1 MAAITVYLKFNYP
14 HQFFLSLLKYAK
26 FEPNSHEEIA
36 KISQEL
42 PHFDIKLLPP
52 DLNKSDIDFKLE
64 DGNIRYGLNSIKGV
78 SDKVLISLLEFR
90 EDSFKN
96 KYEVFIS
103 AKQAGLNI
111 GVLSA
116 LIQAGLLDSFV
127 SPNRCRLVLEAQTF
141 NILTDR
147 EKRNFIALGE
157 KYDFDILTAIMDVFK
172 NEEVGDDNRKVMAPK
187 RFQTFK
193 KKYDPYKS
201 IYEMNKRHI
210 KYANWFFEEKL
221 LGYSYSYTIREIFAH
236 EDDFQSA
243 LEIRDSEE
251 RSFIKF
257 VGAVTDII
265 KRTSRNGNKY
275 ARLQIQDE
283 SGMVNGLFLD
293 SNREQRFTDFLNS
306 GKKLPKKSD
315 ITIIHG
321 VVGDDVVFI
330 NKIFPISDK
339 IYMKLSE
346 IK

>member
-1 MAAITVYLKFNYP
+1 
-14 HQFFLSLLKYAK
+14 
-26 FEPNSHEEIA
+26 
-36 KISQEL
+36 
-42 PHFDIKLLPP
+42 
-52 DLNKSDIDFKLE
+52 
-64 DGNIRYGLNSIKGV
+64 
-78 SDKVLISLLEFR
+78 
-90 EDSFKN
+90 
-96 KYEVFIS
+96 
-103 AKQAGLNI
+103 
-111 GVLSA
+111 
-116 LIQAGLLDSFV
+116 
-127 SPNRCRLVLEAQTF
+127 
-141 NILTDR
+141 
-147 EKRNFIALGE
+147 
-157 KYDFDILTAIMDVFK
+157 MDVLK
-172 NEEVGDDNRKVMAPK
+172 NEAVGDDNRKVMAEK

-243 LEIRDSEE
+243 LQIRDLEE

-293 SNREQRFTDFLNS
+293 SNREQRFTDFLDS